1 MVHFW
6 RKNDDEI
13 LKAAL
18 TQITL
23 VIFQS
28 FTSINFL
35 KIFSSLHEY
44 LIENFKHI
52 FLFYRNSRNRYF
64 QGRHCTN
71 CNKDGHNM
79 KSCPEPKR
87 RKVCFMCCEEGHLH
101 FQCPKQHCL
110 RCGAEN
116 EPYRWVILATVVLKI
131 GHLKLDPLPEK
142 NLPVLPFICTPKK
155 GKQSLLTEF

>member
-1 MVHFW
+1 MVPW
-6 RKNDDEI
+6 AKYAVGEI
-13 LKAAL
+13 VNCEEWIAQKLSLFSDRSRLKQGL
-18 TQITL
+18 LKIE
-23 VIFQS
+23 S

-35 KIFSSLHEY
+35 KIFSSLYEY

-116 EPYRWVILATVVLKI
+116 EPYRWVIFATVVLKI
-131 GHLKLDPLPEK
+131 GHLKLDPLP
-142 NLPVLPFICTPKK
+142 
-155 GKQSLLTEF
+155 